1 MMIGGIELRYWL
13 WPLLFFV
20 LAIVIRVLT
29 RRRRVE
35 GRDDR

>member
-1 MMIGGIELRYWL
+1 MIGGIELRYL
-13 WPLLFFV
+13 VWPLLFFV

-29 RRRRVE
+29 RRRAE